1 MREHYH
7 PIVLAEM
14 EGYRQKYV
22 VDPKKPFKFEVTSFL
37 QKFPVYKGIQQFYLA
52 DIAKEKRKLEH
63 KNKKL

>member
-1 MREHYH
+1 
-7 PIVLAEM
+7 
-14 EGYRQKYV
+14 